1 MIPVKIDISDF
12 VSEWNL
18 TAEEADLFVFNVLDE
33 IAERFSDNWK
43 NEAGKVLKQTRQ
55 EYQKS
60 IYIEKPDP
68 YSVAVGLA
76 GWLPNAIEK
85 GIEPFD
91 MKLEGFSKSDK
102 RKFKK
107 NGGWYLTIPF
117 RIGTPGI
124 VADSSI
130 FSSIMPNEVYKV
142 VLKELEGDSKRSLSV
157 SELPE
162 EFRIKG
168 IRPEVINKVT
178 QQVFPVYQHKN
189 SIYEGMRKSDEE
201 HHGHYVTFRRVS
213 DLSDPN
219 SWIHSGIV
227 AHDLMKK
234 TFDNFPFS
242 EIVSNVK
249 ENFLK
254 NR

>member
-1 MIPVKIDISDF
+1 MVPVKIDVSDF
-12 VSEWNL
+12 ISEWNL
-18 TAEEADLFVFNVLDE
+18 TSEEADLFVFNVLDE
-33 IAERFSDNWK
+33 IAKRFSDSWK

-55 EYQKS
+55 EYQRS

-68 YSVAVGLA
+68 YSVTVGLA

-85 GIEPFD
+85 GLEPFD
-91 MKLEGFSKSDK
+91 MKVEGFSKSEK

-107 NGGWYLTIPF
+107 TGGWYLTIPF
-117 RIGTPGI
+117 RIGTPDI

-142 VLKELEGDSKRSLSV
+142 ALKELRGDSKKSLSV
-157 SELPE
+157 SKLPA
-162 EFRIKG
+162 EFQIKR

-178 QQVFPVYQHKN
+178 QQVFPAYQHKS
-189 SIYEGMRKSDEE
+189 SIYEGMQRSNKE

-213 DLSDPN
+213 DLSDAN
-219 SWIHSGIV
+219 SWIHSGIT
-227 AHDLMKK
+227 AYNLMEK
-234 TFDNFPFS
+234 TFDGFPFAQ
-242 EIVSNVK
+242 IVSNVK
-249 ENFLK
+249 ENFLR